1 VRPPRSRR
9 WLTVLA
15 AVAVLAGVLGWQW
28 HEAGVEAKS
37 AGSGSH
43 PDSGPM
49 APGSSASSAL
59 GGPATPATREQQL
72 ALWQQRFTRA
82 EAVYNSYR
90 DATRYP
96 PESRPLSEH
105 TDQAKPFEPI
115 TEDVPLRDASG
126 KPAKGVHIR
135 TTQERVFVPGGESVR
150 FSIQAVDE
158 SGRPVPLV
166 IERSVAQAMPDNK
179 TLITLVRADVA
190 FNDNGLAPD
199 DTAGDGKYSAL
210 LTPVRQ
216 GFADHNGT
224 IRLLVDVN
232 ANGQTGV
239 VPFEVV
245 YVPSVPASWTGS
257 REALE
262 DGALNFYLKA
272 QVKTAGR
279 YVVTGRVYDATG
291 APLAL
296 LQFNDQVPAGAAEFK
311 LSLAGVL
318 VRDKNPQFPLSL
330 VDVEGFLLQPDTF
343 PDRAM
348 MARQSGTVHA
358 SKRYDVN
365 GFSGDE
371 WQSEERTRYLDEYGR
386 DMQRALNE
394 MARLRGK

>member
-1 VRPPRSRR
+1 VRSPWSRR
-9 WLTVLA
+9 WVAALA
-15 AVAVLAGVLGWQW
+15 AVALLAGVLGWQW
-28 HEAGVEAKS
+28 HEADAAAKA
-37 AGSGSH
+37 AGSDSSQ
-43 PDSGPM
+43 DSGSM
-49 APGSSASSAL
+49 APGSRGAS
-59 GGPATPATREQQL
+59 GGGAEPATREQQL

-90 DATRYP
+90 DTTRYP

-126 KPAKGVHIR
+126 KPTKGVHIR

-150 FSIQAVDE
+150 FSIQAVDD
-158 SGRPVPLV
+158 GGGPVPLV
-166 IERSVAQAMPDNK
+166 IERSVAQGLPDTQ
-179 TLITLVRADVA
+179 TLITIIRAEVPFA
-190 FNDNGLAPD
+190 DNGVAPD
-199 DTAGDGKYSAL
+199 NAAGDGIYSAL

-216 GFADHNGT
+216 GFANHNGT

-239 VPFEVV
+239 VPFDVI
-245 YVPSVPASWTGS
+245 YVPLVPATWAGS

-272 QVKTAGR
+272 HVRTAGR
-279 YVVTGRVYDATG
+279 YVVTGRVYDAAG

-296 LQFNDQVPAGAAEFK
+296 LQFNDQVPTGPAEFK

-318 VRDKNPQFPLSL
+318 VRDKNPAFPLRL

-348 MARQSGTVHA
+348 MPRQSGTVHA

-386 DMQRALNE
+386 HMQRALNE

>member
-105 TDQAKPFEPI
+105 TDQARPFDPI
-115 TEDVPLRDASG
+115 AEDVPLRDASG
-126 KPAKGVHIR
+126 KPLKGVHIR
-135 TTQERVFVPGGESVR
+135 TTRDRVFVSGGESVR
-150 FSIQAVDE
+150 FSIQAADE
-158 SGRPVPLV
+158 NGRSLPLV
-166 IERSVAQAMPDNK
+166 IERSEAQGMPDNK
-179 TLITLVRADVA
+179 TLNSLIRADVP
-190 FNDNGLAPD
+190 FNDDGTAPD

-216 GFADHNGT
+216 GFANHNGT
-224 IRLLVDVN
+224 IRLLVDVS

-239 VPFEVV
+239 VPFDVV
-245 YVPSVPASWTGS
+245 YVPSVPATWAGS
-257 REALE
+257 RETLE

-272 QVKTAGR
+272 QVRTAGR
-279 YVVTGRVYDATG
+279 YVVAGRVYDAAG

-296 LQFNDQVPAGAAEFK
+296 LQFNDQVPAGPAEFK

-318 VRDKNPQFPLSL
+318 VRDKNPVFPLSL

-348 MARQSGTVHA
+348 MPRQPGTVHV

-386 DMQRALNE
+386 DMQRALSE
-394 MARLRGK
+394 MVRLKGK